1 MSVTWTT
8 VREYDDIHYEHS
20 GTGIARI
27 TIDRQQVRNAF
38 RPQTVTEMLD
48 AFRHVRDDATIG
60 VALLTGAG
68 DIAFCSGG
76 DQSYKAWHA

>member
-1 MSVTWTT
+1 MPVTWTT
-8 VREYDDIHYEHS
+8 VRDYSDIHYEHS

-48 AFRHVRDDATIG
+48 AFQHVREPATQRS
-60 VALLTGAG
+60 APAG
-68 DIAFCSGG
+68 TRATRSAAGIRTPRGSRA
-76 DQSYKAWHA
+76 